1 LDHSKKEE
9 EMIPMLDCPVCPRT
23 QIAEDCCPQCGTD
36 LKPLLR
42 LAKLRVEAQTPPP
55 RDRKH
60 PFPTIA
66 LGIALF
72 LAGLAVFPA
81 WRLLYPPVPEIV
93 LVKLPPPAP
102 PLQPQHTMYTVRK
115 GDSFWS
121 IAREK
126 YGMGEMMHRI
136 RDDNKDRLRK
146 PGRLGVGEQIRLRA
160 VTISPQ

>member
-1 LDHSKKEE
+1 
-9 EMIPMLDCPVCPRT
+9 MLDCPVCPRT
-23 QIAEDCCPQCGTD
+23 QIAEECCPQCGTD

-42 LAKLRVEAQTPPP
+42 LAQLRVEAQTPPP
-55 RDRKH
+55 RERK
-60 PFPTIA
+60 PWFLA
-66 LGIALF
+66 VVLF

-81 WRLLYPPVPEIV
+81 WRLLYPAVPEMMV
-93 LVKLPPPAP
+93 VKLPPAP
-102 PLQPQHTMYTVRK
+102 PPQQPQDGMYTVRK

-121 IAREK
+121 IAKEK